1 MLMWA
6 AEAHTLLGQPGEGLA
21 CLAEAAQTIETT
33 DERCH
38 EAELHRLRGDFL
50 HAAGDLSASE
60 LSYHQS
66 LEVAR
71 SQSAKLLEL
80 RASTRLARL
89 WRDQGKRAEAR
100 DLLGPIYNWFTE
112 GFDAPDLKDART
124 LLDALA

>member
-1 MLMWA
+1 MLRPRRQSRRLTSDA
-6 AEAHTLLGQPGEGLA
+6 TRRNCTGCEAISCTLLA
-21 CLAEAAQTIETT
+21 I
-33 DERCH
+33 
-38 EAELHRLRGDFL
+38 
-50 HAAGDLSASE
+50 LSASE

-89 WRDQGKRAEAR
+89 WRKRGKRAEAR

-112 GFDAPDLKDART
+112 GFGTPSLDEAKA
-124 LLDALA
+124 LLEELAL